1 MKCYETERLSLRTI
15 TIPDIKNLQAFL
27 VRNKAFLGP
36 WEPQREESYYQENE
50 ILKKIEAEILLDSQ
64 EKQLSLYLSRAGEER
79 IIGNVTLSNI
89 VIGPFQSCFLGYKL
103 DEEATGHGY
112 MTEAITKAVEI
123 AFNDLRLHRI
133 EANIMPRNK
142 RSIQVVKKR
151 GFFYEGTSKHY
162 LKINGKWED
171 HAHYVLLNE
180 GLE

>member
-27 VRNKAFLGP
+27 VKNKTFLGP
-36 WEPQREESYYQENE
+36 WEPLRDDTYYSEEA
-50 ILKKIEAEILLDSQ
+50 ILQKIEQEILLDSQ
-64 EKQLSLYLSRAGEER
+64 EQQLSLYLSRIAEKQ

-89 VIGPFQSCFLGYKL
+89 VRGPFQSCFLGYKM

-112 MTEAITKAVEI
+112 MNEAVAKIIEI
-123 AFNDLRLHRI
+123 AFHDLRLHRI

-142 RSIQVVKKR
+142 RSIQVVKKN
-151 GFFYEGTSKHY
+151 GFFYEGVSKNY

-180 GLE
+180 ELE

>member
-27 VRNKAFLGP
+27 VRNRTFLGP
-36 WEPQREESYYQENE
+36 WEPLRDDTYYSEEAILQR
-50 ILKKIEAEILLDSQ
+50 IEQEILLDSQ
-64 EKQLSLYLSRAGEER
+64 EKQLSLYLTRKGEER
-79 IIGNVTLSNI
+79 IIGNITLSNI
-89 VIGPFQSCFLGYKL
+89 VRGPFLFCFLGYKM

-112 MTEAITKAVEI
+112 MTEAVAKVVEI
-123 AFNDLRLHRI
+123 AFNDIRLHRI

-142 RSIQVVKKR
+142 RSIQVVKKN
-151 GFFYEGTSKHY
+151 GFFYEGVSKNY

-180 GLE
+180 ELE